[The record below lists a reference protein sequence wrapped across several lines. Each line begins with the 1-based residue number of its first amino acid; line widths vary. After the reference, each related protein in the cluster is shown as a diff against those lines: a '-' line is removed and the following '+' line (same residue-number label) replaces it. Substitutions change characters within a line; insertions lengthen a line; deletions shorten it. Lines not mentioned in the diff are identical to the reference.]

1 MPYYRA
7 AAHADAAPSTLERIG
22 VLMVNV
28 GTPDSPSYFAV
39 PRFLREFLGDRRVI
53 KTPRLIW
60 WPLLYGAV
68 LPFRPLSTARKY
80 RKIWTEDGSPL
91 AVYSRRLADKI
102 AELLQSAAGDQVRV
116 ALGMNYG
123 HPSLDEAVETLAEQ
137 NVKRLL
143 VLPLFPQ
150 YCSSTTGSIFDR
162 ASRAL
167 QRWRWLPETRFVS
180 DYHDDAGYIGALCA
194 RILEHWA
201 QAGERS
207 HLLFSYH
214 GTPAADAQDGDRT
227 QTRAEATTRLGV
239 ARLGLAA
246 EDWSHCYQWRFGGTL
261 WLHPDAEDALKALA
275 QRGLTKLSVVSP
287 SFAVDC
293 LETLEEVAIEYRDQF
308 LAQGGERLSLVPALN
323 DQDLHAEVLAS
334 IVRNHLNGWM

>member
-39 PRFLREFLGDRRVI
+39 QRFLRQFLGDRRVI

-102 AELLQSAAGDQVRV
+102 AELLQSASGDQVRV

-123 HPSLDEAVETLAEQ
+123 NPSLDQAVERC
-137 NVKRLL
+137 V
-143 VLPLFPQ
+143 
-150 YCSSTTGSIFDR
+150 
-162 ASRAL
+162 
-167 QRWRWLPETRFVS
+167 
-180 DYHDDAGYIGALCA
+180 
-194 RILEHWA
+194 
-201 QAGERS
+201 
-207 HLLFSYH
+207 
-214 GTPAADAQDGDRT
+214 
-227 QTRAEATTRLGV
+227 
-239 ARLGLAA
+239 
-246 EDWSHCYQWRFGGTL
+246 
-261 WLHPDAEDALKALA
+261 
-275 QRGLTKLSVVSP
+275 
-287 SFAVDC
+287 
-293 LETLEEVAIEYRDQF
+293 
-308 LAQGGERLSLVPALN
+308 
-323 DQDLHAEVLAS
+323 
-334 IVRNHLNGWM
+334 